1 MNRRLEAAERAARA
15 ELSILEGRRRRA
27 ALRAGELAV
36 TIERMTILSPRAGTV
51 LHVPNWN
58 GEKKKVGDGCWF
70 GEKVLEVPDL
80 ARLGVQ
86 GDVDEAD
93 AGLVAE
99 GAAVSLRLD
108 AHPDTEFRGRI
119 RTIQRTVQRAS
130 PQVPLKVARLSV
142 ALEKVDPEKMKPGMR
157 IRGRVETG
165 RSPTRPR
172 RPVRRRRPDRSGP
185 VRLGPEGERRPPG
198 PGHRRPPKRRV
209 GRDPLGPRRGLRH
222 PQGRAVLAEGSFLVK
237 RRLLAGLAVGG
248 LVALALGAAALRP
261 GTEAAVPLFVVK
273 KASLGRTVRAE
284 GILKA
289 VEATPVRVPGND
301 VSLKVGWM
309 IEDGTAVKTGD
320 VVVRLDPSQ
329 TVKLLA
335 DGRAERATAD
345 RLGEKNDAESG
356 ALVANLGR
364 DEEQAR
370 RERTTA
376 ETFQSRDPELF
387 SRHEIIEADI
397 DVGLATKKEHHAV
410 SSRRERQGL
419 ATTSGELTALDGRK
433 AQLKIDKAERELA
446 ALELKA
452 PHDGIAV
459 LKRNWR
465 GDLPQVGQVVWSG
478 QTLAEI
484 PDLTKLEAEIWVLE
498 ADAGGLA
505 PVAPRPSLRRLTPG
519 RPSRRR

>member
-1 MNRRLEAAERAARA
+1 M
-15 ELSILEGRRRRA
+15 
-27 ALRAGELAV
+27 
-36 TIERMTILSPRAGTV
+36 
-51 LHVPNWN
+51 
-58 GEKKKVGDGCWF
+58 
-70 GEKVLEVPDL
+70 
-80 ARLGVQ
+80 
-86 GDVDEAD
+86 
-93 AGLVAE
+93 
-99 GAAVSLRLD
+99 
-108 AHPDTEFRGRI
+108 
-119 RTIQRTVQRAS
+119 
-130 PQVPLKVARLSV
+130 
-142 ALEKVDPEKMKPGMR
+142 
-157 IRGRVETG
+157 
-165 RSPTRPR
+165 
-172 RPVRRRRPDRSGP
+172 
-185 VRLGPEGERRPPG
+185 
-198 PGHRRPPKRRV
+198 
-209 GRDPLGPRRGLRH
+209 
-222 PQGRAVLAEGSFLVK
+222 K

-397 DVGLATKKEHHAV
+397 DVGLATQKERHAV
-410 SSRRERQGL
+410 ASRREREGL
-419 ATTSGELTALDGRK
+419 AKTSGELTALDGRK

-505 PVAPRPSLRRLTPG
+505 PGRAATIAQEAHTGAPVAATVTSVDALARPRLRNVPIQYFGAVLSLASTDPARMKPGERVVAILDLGSEKDALVVPRHAVFERGGRTVVFRRVRGKLSAVPVTLGTSALG
-519 RPSRRR
+519 RVAVASGLAEGDVIALVDPEARPEAPASPPAAAGPVGGGS